1 MTFVENLS
9 FLKGMIVMRNIL
21 KKALAAVLCAAL
33 CLSLS
38 GCYSANM
45 TWSARRG
52 QETLPI
58 GSYIYYLNSSLSEA
72 REKVSTEDE
81 VLKAT
86 IDGKDGETWIKDRAK
101 DYLGAYF
108 FVDRK
113 FDELALEFS
122 EDELSSLESST
133 DNFWSYYQPMF
144 EEMGVARESFHL
156 AFTEYNAKLRFVMI
170 SMYDTGGELEI
181 PNEELESYYTDK
193 YFYYSYFSAAL
204 TSYDDESNSTELTD
218 EEKADLKAELEGYVK
233 SINSG
238 DMTLEDAAS
247 AYAEAN
253 LDGKD
258 NSTYVEPFSAMKTN
272 LNENLL
278 SALEGAK
285 DKEAVLVELASSY
298 LVVVRHPVMDGFA
311 AMFEEET
318 GKDNLI
324 VEMKDEEFSDYV
336 IEQGRKIEDL
346 EINTA
351 ALNRVKLSSMIT
363 DSNKNGVS
371 SAADDTSANS

>member
-1 MTFVENLS
+1 M
-9 FLKGMIVMRNIL
+9 KNIL
-21 KKALAAVLCAAL
+21 KKVLAAVLCAAL

-45 TWSARRG
+45 AWSAKRG
-52 QETLPI
+52 QQTLPI

-72 REKVSTEDE
+72 REKVSTDEE
-81 VLKAT
+81 VLTAT
-86 IDGKDGETWIKDRAK
+86 IDGKDGKTWIEDRAR

-108 FVDRK
+108 YVNRK

-122 EDELSSLESST
+122 EEELSSLDSNT
-133 DNFWSYYQPMF
+133 DFYWSYYQSMF

-156 AFTEYNAKLRFVMI
+156 AFTEYNSKLRMLMV

-181 PNEELESYYTDK
+181 PNEELESYFTDN
-193 YFYYSYFSAAL
+193 YFYYSYFSAPL
-204 TSYDDESNSTELTD
+204 TNSDEDGNSVDLTD
-218 EEKADLKAELEGYVK
+218 EEKADLKEKLQGYVK

-238 DMTLEDAAS
+238 DMTLEEAAS
-247 AYAEAN
+247 AYAEEN
-253 LDGKD
+253 LGGED
-258 NSTYVEPFSAMKTN
+258 NSTYREPFSALKTD
-272 LNENLL
+272 LTEDLS

-298 LVVVRHPVMDGFA
+298 LVVVRQPVMDGFA

-318 GKDNLI
+318 GKDDLI
-324 VEMKDEEFSDYV
+324 IEMKNDEFSDYV
-336 IEQGRKIEDL
+336 IEQGKKIEDL

-363 DSNKNGVS
+363 DSNKYGT
-371 SAADDTSANS
+371 AAAEDDTSADS

>member
-9 FLKGMIVMRNIL
+9 FVKGMISMRNIL
-21 KKALAAVLCAAL
+21 KRALAAVLCAAL

-38 GCYSANM
+38 GCYDSNK

-52 QETLPI
+52 QQTLPI

-72 REKVSTEDE
+72 REKVSTDEE
-81 VLKAT
+81 VLTAT
-86 IDGKDGETWIKDRAK
+86 IDGKDGKTWIEDRAK

-108 FVDRK
+108 FVNRK
-113 FDELALEFS
+113 FDELALDFS
-122 EDELSSLESST
+122 EEELASLENST

-156 AFTEYNAKLRFVMI
+156 AFTEYNARLRMVLI
-170 SMYDTGGELEI
+170 SMYDTGGEMEI
-181 PNEELESYYTDK
+181 PNEELESYYTDN

-204 TSYDDESNSTELTD
+204 ISYDDDGNSTELTD
-218 EEKADLKAELEGYVK
+218 EEKADLKAELESYVK

-238 DMTLEDAAS
+238 DMTLEEAAS

-253 LDGKD
+253 LDGED
-258 NSTYVEPFSAMKTN
+258 NSTYREPSSALKTN
-272 LNENLL
+272 LNEDLR

-298 LVVVRHPVMDGFA
+298 LVVVRQPVMDGFA

-324 VEMKDEEFSDYV
+324 LEMKDEEFSDYV
-336 IEQGRKIEDL
+336 MEQGRKIEDL

-351 ALNRVKLSSMIT
+351 ALNSIKLSSMIT
-363 DSNKNGVS
+363 DSNKNGTS
-371 SAADDTSANS
+371 SAADDTSADS

>member
-113 FDELALEFS
+113 FDELALEFT

-204 TSYDDESNSTELTD
+204 TSYDDEGNSTELTD